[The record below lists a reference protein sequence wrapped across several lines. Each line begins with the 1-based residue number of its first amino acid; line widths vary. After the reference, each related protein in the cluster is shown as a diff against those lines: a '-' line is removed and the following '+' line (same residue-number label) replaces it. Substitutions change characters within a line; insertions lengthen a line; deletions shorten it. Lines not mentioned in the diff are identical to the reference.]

1 MPRPTHCPAALP
13 AGERKLPVTSRS
25 DLQPWRAEPSGI
37 RLVVRASP
45 KSAREGIDGVV
56 ETARGP
62 ALVVRV
68 RAPAEKGEANRAV
81 ERAVAAW
88 LGVPRSTVTVA
99 AGAKSR
105 LKLVAVS
112 GEPNRLMALA
122 KISISD

>member
-1 MPRPTHCPAALP
+1 LP
-13 AGERKLPVTSRS
+13 PEQRGFPVISRS
-25 DLQPWRAEPSGI
+25 YLQPWRAEPSGI

-45 KSAREGIDGVV
+45 KSAREGIEGVV
-56 ETARGP
+56 DTAHGP

-68 RAPAEKGEANRAV
+68 RAPAERGEANRAI

-105 LKLVAVS
+105 LKMVAVS

-122 KISISD
+122 KMSISD

>member
-13 AGERKLPVTSRS
+13 AGERELPVTSRS

-37 RLVVRASP
+37 RLIVRASP

-56 ETARGP
+56 ETAHGP

-68 RAPAEKGEANRAV
+68 RAAAEKGEANRAV
-81 ERAVAAW
+81 ERVVAAW
-88 LGVPRSTVTVA
+88 LGVPRSAVTVV

-105 LKLVAVS
+105 LKMVAVS

-122 KISISD
+122 KMSISD